1 MSDIF
6 KDIIP
11 SILQTKKNVLENSKD
26 YVPYVVNKALSFHY
40 DCVMYANQMNMVPS
54 LDSDLQYHYYLNSV
68 RSYKRPFQKWH
79 KFEKNEAIE
88 AIKEYYGY
96 SSDKAKAT
104 LEILSDEQIEIIK
117 KNLYKGG
124 LNDRS
129 IPTSGGNAKR

>member
-1 MSDIF
+1 MPSDIF
-6 KDIIP
+6 KDILP
-11 SILQTKKNVLENSKD
+11 SILQTKKNVLTNPKD

-40 DCVMYANQMNMVPS
+40 DCVMFANHMNQLPNIPSDIQYAF
-54 LDSDLQYHYYLNSV
+54 YLNTV

-79 KFEKNEAIE
+79 KLEKNEAVE

-96 SSDKAKAT
+96 STDKARAT

-129 IPTSGGNAKR
+129 IKTGGGNT